1 MATRL
6 SSGIGMRSL
15 SRQEEGSTLAF
26 FLIPTLLVA
35 AVFAFCALA
44 QSPVTELP
52 VDDETEAEG

>member
-1 MATRL
+1 
-6 SSGIGMRSL
+6 MRSL

-26 FLIPTLLVA
+26 FLVPTLLVA

-44 QSPVTELP
+44 QSPVSELP